1 MSFKTAG
8 GVLSEVD
15 LLLILISW
23 QNLEVDPLYTLDLDK
38 EISSEPTI
46 NFQRIF
52 VSFQAG
58 TSSSE
63 QSEWV

>member
-1 MSFKTAG
+1 
-8 GVLSEVD
+8 VD

-23 QNLEVDPLYTLDLDK
+23 QNLEVDPLYTLDFDK